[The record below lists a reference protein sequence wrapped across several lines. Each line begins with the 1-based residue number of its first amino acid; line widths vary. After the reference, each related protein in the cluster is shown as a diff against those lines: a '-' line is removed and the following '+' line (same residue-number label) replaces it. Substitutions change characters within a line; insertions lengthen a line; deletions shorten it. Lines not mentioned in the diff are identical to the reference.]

1 MNFATHQKWIWVPGM
16 AFRLAGVKFRI
27 VDVDAT
33 GIYVLA
39 TSFNNPTGD
48 DLLWLTP
55 THYGAEPDL
64 EDEPTVELLTLVLRA
79 VRNAPDGACRPL
91 VGGGWIWEDRPNA
104 FEGFAFFG
112 EAPAVAMHRA
122 LWSAV

>member
-1 MNFATHQKWIWVPGM
+1 M